1 MEETRFGNLVFIPGT
16 GSGKYPFCNSLY
28 IDDKKKAIIDPASD
42 ESFLRSLA
50 SGKKVD
56 TVINSHYHEDH
67 IAFNYLFPEAELY
80 VHEAIGACF
89 KSYNSFLDYCGLL
102 DSKYRAEWDDF
113 FLNRFHFQER
123 TPAVEFRDGDLLI
136 FGDTKLQ
143 VIHTPGHTAG
153 HCSFHFPDQGIL
165 FMGDLDLSR
174 FGPWYGDRVSDIDQT
189 IQSMRRLL
197 EIPADIYITSHEA
210 GIIRGDITELVETY
224 LSVITRRE
232 KKILEFLKRPRTTD
246 EIVERWIIFKRELQ
260 PRYFFEFAER
270 GMIIKHLERL
280 IRNGNIGTEEG
291 KFYFISSPDRT

>member
-1 MEETRFGNLVFIPGT
+1 MEETRFGNLVFVPGM
-16 GSGKYPFCNSLY
+16 GCGRYPFCNSLY
-28 IDDKKKAIIDPASD
+28 IDDERKAIIDPASD
-42 ESFLRSLA
+42 ETFLRKLA
-50 SGKKVD
+50 GEKRVD
-56 TVINSHYHEDH
+56 IIINSHYHEDH

-89 KSYNSFLDYCGLL
+89 KSYSSFLDYCGLL
-102 DSKYRAEWDDF
+102 DSKYRTEWDDL

-123 TPAVEFRDGDLLI
+123 TPAVEFGDGDLLS
-136 FGDTKLQ
+136 FGDTKLR

-197 EIPADIYITSHEA
+197 EIPADIYITSHEI
-210 GIIRGDITELVETY
+210 GIIRGDITEMVETY
-224 LSVITRRE
+224 LNVITRRE
-232 KKILEFLKRPRTTD
+232 KKILEFLERPRTAD
-246 EIVERWIIFKRELQ
+246 EIVERWIIFKKELQ

-280 IRNGNIGTEEG
+280 FRNGNIGTEEG
-291 KFYFISSPDRT
+291 KFYLISSTDKT

>member
-16 GSGKYPFCNSLY
+16 GCGKYPFCNSLY

-42 ESFLRSLA
+42 ESFLRKLA
-50 SGKKVD
+50 GEKKVD
-56 TVINSHYHEDH
+56 IVINSHYHEDH

-89 KSYNSFLDYCGLL
+89 KSYSSFLDYCGLL
-102 DSKYRAEWDDF
+102 DSKYRAEWDDL
-113 FLNRFHFQER
+113 FLNRFHFKER
-123 TPAVEFRDGDLLI
+123 TPSVEFRDGDFLF

-153 HCSFHFPDQGIL
+153 HCSFYFPDQGIL

-197 EIPADIYITSHEA
+197 EIPADIYITSHET

-232 KKILEFLKRPRTTD
+232 KKILDFLERPRTTD

-280 IRNGNIGTEEG
+280 IRNGNIGTEGG
-291 KFYFISSPDRT
+291 KFYFISSPDKT

>member
-1 MEETRFGNLVFIPGT
+1 MEETRFGNLVFIPGM
-16 GSGKYPFCNSLY
+16 GCGKYPFCNSLY

-42 ESFLRSLA
+42 ESFLRKLA
-50 SGKKVD
+50 RGKKVD
-56 TVINSHYHEDH
+56 IIINSHYHEDH

-80 VHEAIGACF
+80 VHEAIGTCF
-89 KSYNSFLDYCGLL
+89 RSYSSFLDYCGLL
-102 DSKYRAEWDDF
+102 DSKYRAEWDDL
-113 FLNRFHFQER
+113 FLNRFHFRER
-123 TPAVEFRDGDLLI
+123 APSVEFADGDLLT
-136 FGDTKLQ
+136 FGDTKLR

-197 EIPADIYITSHEA
+197 EIPADIYITSHET
-210 GIIRGDITELVETY
+210 GIIRGDITEMVETY
-224 LSVITRRE
+224 LNVITQRE
-232 KKILEFLKRPRTTD
+232 KKILEFLERPRTTD

-291 KFYFISSPDRT
+291 KFYFISSPDKT

>member
-1 MEETRFGNLVFIPGT
+1 MKETRFGNLVFIPGQV
-16 GSGKYPFCNSLY
+16 GGKYPFCNSLY

-42 ESFLRSLA
+42 ESFLRKLA
-50 SGKKVD
+50 GEKKVD
-56 TVINSHYHEDH
+56 AIINSHYHEDH

-102 DSKYRAEWDDF
+102 DSKYGPQWDDF

-123 TPAVEFRDGDLLI
+123 TPSVEFRDQDILS

-143 VIHTPGHTAG
+143 VIYTPGHTAG
-153 HCSFHFPDQGIL
+153 HCSFYFPDQRIL

-174 FGPWYGDRVSDIDQT
+174 FGPWYGDRVSDIDET

-197 EIPADIYITSHEA
+197 EIPADIYITSHET
-210 GIIRGDITELVETY
+210 GIIRSDITEMVETY

-232 KKILEFLKRPRTTD
+232 KKILEFLERPRTTD

-291 KFYFISSPDRT
+291 KFYSISSPYKA

>member
-1 MEETRFGNLVFIPGT
+1 MEEARFGNVVFIPGM
-16 GSGKYPFCNSLY
+16 GGGKYPFCNSLY

-42 ESFLRSLA
+42 ESYMRKLA
-50 SGKKVD
+50 GEKKVD
-56 TVINSHYHEDH
+56 AVINSHYHEDH

-113 FLNRFHFQER
+113 FLNRFHFKER
-123 TPAVEFRDGDLLI
+123 IPSVEFRDGDLLV
-136 FGDTKLQ
+136 FGDTKMR
-143 VIHTPGHTAG
+143 VIHTPGHAAG
-153 HCSFHFPDQGIL
+153 HCGFHFPDQGIL

-174 FGPWYGDRVSDIDQT
+174 FGPWYGDRVSDIDET
-189 IQSMRRLL
+189 IQSMHRLS
-197 EIPADIYITSHEA
+197 EIPADIYITSHET
-210 GIIRGDITELVETY
+210 GIIRGDITEMVETY

-232 KKILEFLKRPRTTD
+232 KKILEFLERPRTLD

-270 GMIIKHLERL
+270 GMIVKHLERL

-291 KFYFISSPDRT
+291 KFYSISTPDKT

>member
-1 MEETRFGNLVFIPGT
+1 MEKTRFGNLVFIPGM
-16 GSGKYPFCNSLY
+16 GGGRYPFCNSLY

-42 ESFLRSLA
+42 ELFLRKLA
-50 SGKKVD
+50 GGKKVD
-56 TVINSHYHEDH
+56 IVINSHYHEDH

-80 VHEAIGACF
+80 VHEAIGTCF
-89 KSYNSFLDYCGLL
+89 RSYSSFLDYCGLL
-102 DSKYRAEWDDF
+102 DSKYRKEWDDL
-113 FLNRFHFQER
+113 FLNKFHFEER
-123 TPAVEFRDGDLLI
+123 TPAVEFGDGDLLI
-136 FGDTKLQ
+136 FGNTKLR

-197 EIPADIYITSHEA
+197 EIPADIYITSHET

-224 LSVITRRE
+224 LNVITQRE
-232 KKILEFLKRPRTTD
+232 KKILEFLERPRTVH

-291 KFYFISSPDRT
+291 KFYFISSPDKT

>member
-1 MEETRFGNLVFIPGT
+1 MKETRFGNLVFIPGM
-16 GSGKYPFCNSLY
+16 GGGRYPFCNSLY
-28 IDDKKKAIIDPASD
+28 IDDEKKAIIDPASN
-42 ESFLRSLA
+42 ESFLQKLA
-50 SGKKVD
+50 GDNKVD
-56 TVINSHYHEDH
+56 IIINSHYHEDH

-80 VHEAIGACF
+80 VHGSISACF

-102 DSKYRAEWDDF
+102 DSPYKAEWDDL
-113 FLNRFHFQER
+113 FLNRFHLEER
-123 TPAVEFRDGDLLI
+123 IPSVEFKDGDLLI
-136 FGDTKLQ
+136 FGETKIR

-210 GIIRGDITELVETY
+210 GIIRGDITEQVETY
-224 LSVITRRE
+224 LDVIAQRE
-232 KKILEFLKRPRTTD
+232 KRILEFLEKPRTLT
-246 EIVERWIIFKRELQ
+246 EIIERWFIYKRELQ

-280 IRNGNIGTEEG
+280 IRSGNIVSKEG
-291 KFYFISSPDRT
+291 KFYLLSSADKA